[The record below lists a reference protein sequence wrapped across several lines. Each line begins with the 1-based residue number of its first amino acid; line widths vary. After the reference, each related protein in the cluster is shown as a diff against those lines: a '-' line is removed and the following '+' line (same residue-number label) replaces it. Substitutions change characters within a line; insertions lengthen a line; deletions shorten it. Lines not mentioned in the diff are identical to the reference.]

1 MSWTPGTS
9 ISSRAAHPSR
19 TRVPSEQLSRAKPRD
34 PESTD
39 PSQSHRKRP
48 DPSPRSVGPFSR
60 RSTPLSHLFSTFAHS
75 LLADRRHAR
84 TLSRSEKWAYSAQF
98 WCNISPLDA
107 TLPRALLCVANKE
120 LAECLSPLAATF
132 TKNIGGHSPL
142 PYLLSRPG
150 TLQSSLPPPPSGG
163 ALSGVN

>member
-1 MSWTPGTS
+1 MSWTPATS
-9 ISSRAAHPSR
+9 IGPQVAH
-19 TRVPSEQLSRAKPRD
+19 VPSEQLSRAKPRD

-120 LAECLSPLAATF
+120 LAECLSPLDATF
-132 TKNIGGHSPL
+132 TKNIGGTL
-142 PYLLSRPG
+142 PCPIYSLGRVLYNLHFLRLLPEA
-150 TLQSSLPPPPSGG
+150 PFP
-163 ALSGVN
+163 A